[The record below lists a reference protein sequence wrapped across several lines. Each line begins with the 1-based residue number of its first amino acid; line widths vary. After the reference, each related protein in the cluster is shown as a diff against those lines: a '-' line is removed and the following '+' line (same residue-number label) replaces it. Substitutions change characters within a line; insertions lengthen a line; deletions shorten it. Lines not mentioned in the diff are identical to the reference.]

1 MEKRLDGKVAL
12 VTGGARGIGL
22 AIAARF
28 AREGAKVVIGD
39 IDGDEAARVAGALGP
54 GGNVLGRALDI
65 TKEAQITATVANTEA
80 RFGRLDILVNNAG
93 FSHRNKPM
101 LEVSEDDY
109 DRIFAVNVKAI
120 YLAALEVVPLF
131 RGQGGGSI
139 INTSSTAALRPR
151 PNLACY
157 NASKGAVNVLTKS
170 MAVEF
175 APDRIRVNALCPVV
189 GETGM
194 LETFLGVPDTPENRA
209 KFMASIPLGRFSTPR
224 DVANAAL
231 YLASDEADF
240 ITGLCLEV
248 DGGRCV

>member
-1 MEKRLDGKVAL
+1 MRLESKVAI
-12 VTGGARGIGL
+12 VTGAGSGFGAGI
-22 AIAARF
+22 ARTY
-28 AREGAKVVIGD
+28 AREGAAVVVAD
-39 IDGDEAARVAGALGP
+39 IDQAAGARVAEEIAGTG
-54 GGNVLGRALDI
+54 GRARFVRADV
-65 TKEAQITATVANTEA
+65 TRRADVNAMVAA
-80 RFGRLDILVNNAG
+80 AVDGFGRLDILVNNAG
-93 FSHRNKPM
+93 YSHSNKPM
-101 LEVSEDDY
+101 LEVSEEDY

-120 YLAALEVVPLF
+120 YLSALEAVPLF

-175 APDRIRVNALCPVV
+175 APDKIRVNALCPVV